1 MKKGNKVLALFL
13 AAVMLATSIAW
24 DFSEVKA
31 EETAETTSAITTT
44 DDGVSIDFD
53 NIDVAELDAN
63 GYVST
68 KFANGTPVKGEINQ
82 AVSKHWFSGDGED
95 TPYGDVEASTIKA
108 NNVGLKARDIESD
121 GTRTF
126 MYTPYTYEDFQVSA
140 EIYYGA
146 YAGIVFGEKNVY
158 PIDDTTASSVAV
170 FFNDGRI
177 HIVGAIDNST
187 VKIMRGTSAAYNN
200 GYSVNGRSTIF
211 NNGAGDAISAAS
223 GTVRELNVKKT
234 GNHLIVWLSG
244 GSGVMTIKLAD
255 TYKTGWIGVQG
266 RCYDGD
272 GGGLK
277 SLNIEKVHA
286 VEHHELDNA
295 VMSELDDM
303 GYSVTTGSTLKKNSV
318 GDVFFSGTTNGTVTT
333 ENEGIKPKVEDGNVK
348 ALNIPYVYENFRLEA
363 EVYLGQLVGV
373 AVGSAASYPS
383 TTPKDSGLIT
393 AYFNNSWSTSVMFEL
408 PTPAAYSN
416 LTRTGGLPGS
426 ATAKQFRPASGGVK
440 LTPKNGDVYT
450 IVLEVNN
457 GVMKLWLKGYDGY
470 GTATIASGYKTDKIS
485 LIARKPSAVGGFK
498 SYTIT
503 NLDAGD
509 YAEFDNV
516 YLQNLTAAGY
526 KASDCADSTLTDKG
540 VSDVWFSGESYPA
553 ADTYVNKGLK
563 PSDTDGSVDLLN
575 LPNTYENFRLE
586 TEIYYGQVV
595 GIIIGKKGV
604 KPSVGTGSDNG
615 AVSVY
620 INGTF
625 LAINGSIDASS
636 VALEGGVQQ
645 SKNGDFF
652 RQYTPTGNT
661 ATWGAARKIVIEK
674 QGDILT
680 ISLGD
685 TGFLWRGKV
694 TSNYKAGNIA
704 LFARRYNTV
713 TDNNGN
719 PQAGGGLKS
728 YTIEKLPST
737 ANPETTV
744 DVAGYTE
751 FNFID
756 TTKLDAAGFKVSQ
769 YKTDGTEGVEGQ
781 SISDYMYA
789 GKIGVA
795 SSGKVVTSSSNNGL
809 KGKTVTADKKI
820 TILTAPY
827 EYDNFRVS
835 TEVYWGANTG
845 IVIGEENV
853 CPTEESNTSVR
864 IYFNANQIQL
874 MGAGFDYD
882 TAKTTGGTN
891 KWNPHNLD
899 NYGLGIF
906 APASNFAAKKG
917 AVYKLNVE
925 LIDGVFTIWVD
936 GYGGV
941 LTVKATDEF
950 WNMEN
955 KKIALSSF
963 GYDDDCGGLK
973 SLMVEE
979 LSDVIIPYTAEEFAT
994 YRSADGHTAPTYK
1007 NYLFAGWYTEPTCSE
1022 LENAVLSSATTV
1034 EEETVYAKF
1043 VVRDI
1048 LTVKAQISEELL
1060 DNNLKN
1066 DGTGKIRFATT
1077 VDTLNYSQVGFRI
1090 SYDKDGSGT
1099 PKEQVSA
1106 NKTVYSTLN
1115 AIGDV
1120 TYQPTDFS
1128 KASAYFKAC
1137 TVKNVGDSFYDLDFT
1152 VVPFWKT
1159 LDGTVVEGDSVVKTV
1174 NQGVNAEFL
1183 DGKTALF
1190 VGDSIQN
1197 GANKAVDSLAD
1208 LYAWHERLPRYGM
1221 ITEEV
1226 ANQGWALTNKE
1237 TSGRGQ
1243 IVTQLDDA
1251 AKESY
1256 DFIILEGGVNDV
1268 RIDQDNPNIT
1278 IDWGTINED
1287 PNAIFSDDNIAGAM
1301 QDLIVKTQEKFPN
1314 ATIVYIINHYFGAT
1328 TTKMKNYVAMVKA
1341 ACRVHDIS
1349 YVDLS
1354 DTEAYPS
1361 LEPLTMQSAEYIP
1374 DNLHPNAAGYE
1385 LSTPVIANHLRKL
1398 VTGELVDTVYVAS
1411 TGTDAKGYG
1420 IAEAPYQTLNYAL
1433 DKVADG
1439 GTVYVQDAL
1448 VCANGENSKS
1458 YSLGGYGYAEGKN
1471 IESSSNI
1478 IDKVNHK
1485 QVTIA
1490 GANEQAKLNF
1500 PVADSGATY
1509 LLLNDSIILKDI
1521 QVEWPTRIFA
1531 EGNTFIVES
1540 SVKQVG
1546 SKEPMLMGGSNHH
1559 NLEKTDLRIYAGT
1572 YQKIIG
1578 GSVKNTIGETN
1589 VIVGGKVNEN
1599 VDISDHT
1606 FGYVLYGGCYSEG
1619 GTTKVSGDTHVTVE
1633 EGAKIRYIYGGG
1645 AKTGTPVPTVD
1656 GETYVTV
1663 KGGNIMSVFGG
1674 GYKIPCGNTNVKIL
1688 GGTIEQV
1695 FGGSE
1700 SASASGNTNI
1710 ELLGGEITRRVY
1722 GGCYND
1728 FSTSTYK
1735 WVTTDCHVTGTTNV
1749 TIGPNAQITFTAEGS
1764 DRGVFAGSR
1773 YEEAY
1778 ADEKATVIF
1787 VDGCRGN
1794 KENVLG
1800 RDSSDW
1806 KGTILGDPN
1815 KYDYLVDATAGGTV
1829 TSANGKLYVKPYAN
1843 YTATVTGATADTT
1856 EGIYVL
1862 PNTDSII
1869 TVNFTN

>member
-31 EETAETTSAITTT
+31 EATEEITSQIVAKE
-44 DDGVSIDFD
+44 DGVSIDFD

-63 GYVST
+63 GYTST
-68 KFANGTPVKGEINQ
+68 KFKGGEAVQGEVNQ
-82 AVSKHWFSGDGED
+82 PVSKHWFSGEGDA
-95 TPYGDVEASTIKA
+95 TPYGDVDASTIKA
-108 NNVGLKARDIESD
+108 NNAGLKTQDRESD
-121 GTRTF
+121 STKTV
-126 MYTPYTYEDFQVSA
+126 MYTPYSYEDFEVSA
-140 EIYYGA
+140 DIYYGA
-146 YAGIVFGEKNVY
+146 FSGIVFGEKNVY
-158 PIDDTTASSVAV
+158 PEDASEATSVGV
-170 FFNDGRI
+170 YFNGGRL
-177 HIVGAIDNST
+177 HIIGAIDNTT
-187 VKIMRGTSAAYNN
+187 VKTMRGPKEGTSNN
-200 GYSVNGRSTIF
+200 GTTNGRFLIF
-211 NNGAGDAISAAS
+211 NNGSGDTIGADAG
-223 GTVRELNVKKT
+223 GTYTVHVKKT
-234 GNHLIVWLSG
+234 GNHLLIWYSG
-244 GSGVMTIKLAD
+244 GSRLITIELAE
-255 TYKTGWIGVQG
+255 TYKTGWIGIQSAKF
-266 RCYDGD
+266 DSD
-272 GGGLK
+272 GGGFK
-277 SLNIEKVHA
+277 SLNINKVHA
-286 VEHHELDNA
+286 SESYSLDNA
-295 VMSELDDM
+295 DMTDLDNK
-303 GYSVTTGSTLKKNSV
+303 GYFATNQHNLNKNSIE
-318 GDVFFSGTTNGTVTT
+318 DVFFSGKVNGTTT
-333 ENEGIKPKVEDGNVK
+333 TGNEGMKPITEDTNVA

-363 EVYLGQLVGV
+363 ELYHGQLVGV
-373 AVGSAASYPS
+373 AVGDATSYPRQSKMLSVFFNIYNETVMLQLEGSSAYQSS
-383 TTPKDSGLIT
+383 T
-393 AYFNNSWSTSVMFEL
+393 
-408 PTPAAYSN
+408 
-416 LTRTGGLPGS
+416 LTRVGGTAGGS
-426 ATAKQFRPASGGVK
+426 TNGVVNKYQFRPTKPGTTSTVTGTKEVAH
-440 LTPKNGDVYT
+440 T
-450 IVLEVNN
+450 IVLEVRD
-457 GVMKLWLKGYDGY
+457 GVMKVWLKGYDGY
-470 GTATIASGYKTDKIS
+470 LTANVSSTYKTDKIS
-485 LIARKPSAVGGFK
+485 LIARKPKADGGGFK

-509 YAEFDNV
+509 SADFDNV
-516 YLQNLTAAGY
+516 NLHNLTAAGY
-526 KASDCADSTLTDKG
+526 TASDCADSTLTDKA

-553 ADTYVNKGLK
+553 TDTYMNNGLK

-586 TEIYYGQVV
+586 TEVYYGQVV

-604 KPSVGTGSDNG
+604 KPSVGSGSDNG

-625 LAINGSIDASS
+625 FAINGSIDASS
-636 VALEGGVQQ
+636 VLLTGGTQQ

-652 RQYTPTGNT
+652 RQYTPTGNS

-685 TGFLWRGKV
+685 TGFVWRGKV

-1077 VDTLNYSQVGFRI
+1077 VDTLNYSQVGFKI
-1090 SYDKDGSGT
+1090 SYDKDGNGT
-1099 PKEQVSA
+1099 PKEQVKA

-1128 KASAYFKAC
+1128 KASTYFKAC

-1159 LDGTVVEGDSVVKTV
+1159 LDGTVVEGDPVVKTV

-1287 PNAIFSDDNIAGAM
+1287 PNAIFSDNNIAGAM

-1314 ATIVYIINHYFGAT
+1314 ATIVYIINHHFGAT
-1328 TTKMKNYVAMVKA
+1328 ATKMKNYVAMVKA
-1341 ACRVHDIS
+1341 ACRVHGIS

-1361 LEPLTMQSAEYIP
+1361 LEPLTKQSADYIP

-1420 IAEAPYQTLNYAL
+1420 MAEAPYQTLNYAL
-1433 DKVADG
+1433 DKVEDG

-1448 VCANGENSKS
+1448 VCANGENSTS

-1490 GANEQAKLNF
+1490 GANAQAKLSF
-1500 PVADSGATY
+1500 PVADSGPTY

-1521 QVEWPTRIFA
+1521 QVEWSSRIFA

-1589 VIVGGKVNEN
+1589 VNVGGKVNEN

-1619 GTTKVSGDTHVTVE
+1619 GKTKVSGDTHVTVE

-1722 GGCYND
+1722 GGCYNEFKNYD
-1728 FSTSTYK
+1728 PDSFFGDYQWVADHDGVAPFSVSG
-1735 WVTTDCHVTGTTNV
+1735 DINI
-1749 TIGPNAQITFTAEGS
+1749 TIGPNANLSLNIS
-1764 DRGVFAGSR
+1764 NNDRGVFGGSR
-1773 YEEAY
+1773 YK
-1778 ADEKATVIF
+1778 KAIDDGTATIIF
-1787 VDGCRGN
+1787 LDGCRSS
-1794 KENVLG
+1794 KESLLG
-1800 RDSSDW
+1800 RKLDDYEGFS
-1806 KGTILGDPN
+1806 LGSP
-1815 KYDYLVDATAGGTV
+1815 KVYDQIIE
-1829 TSANGKLYVKPYAN
+1829 K
-1843 YTATVTGATADTT
+1843 TT
-1856 EGIYVL
+1856 
-1862 PNTDSII
+1862 N
-1869 TVNFTN
+1869 